1 MSNQSVEDDV
11 SRLFKIGG
19 MAQTAGLAMILEETG
34 RIEPF
39 LRQCSDD
46 PAYFPPYNGMEFA
59 KKQLSAANITVA
71 NCSRPSAYFNI
82 LQRQIMLPLRKPLV
96 IREEIQ

>member
-11 SRLFKIGG
+11 SRLFKNGG

-34 RIEPF
+34 NIEPF

-46 PAYFPPYNGMEFA
+46 HFPTYNGMEFA
-59 KKQLSAANITVA
+59 KKQLSAANMIVA

-82 LQRQIMLPLRKPLV
+82 LRRQITLPFRKPLV
-96 IREEIQ
+96 IRGDIRKH